1 MNCIENGERK
11 PKTQRMKLARLQ
23 SKMMLKLNFY
33 FVMASGWCVLNMFYN
48 VFELI
53 CCACFR
59 DASAELFCLQVFLTV
74 FLLLFLFGSYSTGR
88 LWYKSLRTGK
98 QWHKLHVI
106 YLLFK
111 DHHLIFII
119 LSPLFLTYFV
129 IFVIY
134 GFRQLPSYLL
144 QLFSAKRTRK
154 PTILCDGKS
163 NQDQNLHWKEETCYG
178 TDLWW

>member
-1 MNCIENGERK
+1 MEKGNPRHSEWN
-11 PKTQRMKLARLQ
+11 LQ
-23 SKMMLKLNFY
+23 GFSPR
-33 FVMASGWCVLNMFYN
+33 WCWSSIFISLWPVADAYWTCSTMYSSLFAVHVLGMPVLNYS
-48 VFELI
+48 
-53 CCACFR
+53 ACKF
-59 DASAELFCLQVFLTV
+59 SSQF